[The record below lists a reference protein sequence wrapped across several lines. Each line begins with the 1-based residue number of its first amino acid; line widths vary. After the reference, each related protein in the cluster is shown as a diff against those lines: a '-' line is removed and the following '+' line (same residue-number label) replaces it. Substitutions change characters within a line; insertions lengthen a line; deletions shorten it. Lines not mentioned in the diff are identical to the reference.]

1 MENVNH
7 IKNQLVEKILS
18 IQNIE
23 YLKALNILITNNEN
37 TYQEKKLVSEVEKEI
52 LLKSEEDINT
62 GRFISQDI
70 LFQKSLEWLNEK

>member
-23 YLKALNILITNNEN
+23 FLKALNILITNNEN
-37 TYQEKKLVSEVEKEI
+37 TYQEKKLVSEDEKEI

>member
-23 YLKALNILITNNEN
+23 FLKALNILITNNEN